1 MNKKTVA
8 LENEDYKRIIDAV
21 VNGFKYKD
29 KEGKEKVFRR
39 NHQLATVL
47 QLEGTLGLRISDI
60 LTLKLSDIIK
70 DGSRY
75 RLNIVEQK
83 TGKERTFTVPNNIY
97 LFLKEYALDKE
108 IKRTDPLFT
117 VGERAIQKQLKIVCD
132 YLGLEN
138 ISTHSFR
145 KTFATTVYNNSGY
158 NIELVRHLP
167 QHSNSATTQRY
178 IGIGTKQ
185 VEEALEDV
193 ASNFLLL

>member
-158 NIELVRHLP
+158 NIELVRHLL